1 MIMSGTLKFLILVVI
16 ILLGII
22 ISLGFWGK
30 FTSSESNEI
39 DHLNDSINT
48 LTTKIELL
56 QNKIDSTSRE
66 ISSLVNE
73 IDSSNTEIIKVKDK
87 YNSERERVKS
97 LPTDS
102 AIDYLKRRLNEEE

>member
-1 MIMSGTLKFLILVVI
+1 MSGTIKFLILVVI
-16 ILLGII
+16 ILLGIII

>member
-1 MIMSGTLKFLILVVI
+1 MSGTIKGLILVQI
-16 ILLGII
+16 ILVGVILFFAFRAKF
-22 ISLGFWGK
+22 ISPK
-30 FTSSESNEI
+30 SSEV
-39 DHLNDSINT
+39 DHLNDSIDT

-102 AIDYLKRRLNEEE
+102 AIDYLKERLDEE